1 VAIKEDYNGVLSSW
15 LSIPSKFNSSFNMQL
30 LSKTVLFLVCL
41 LHPTNAL
48 PQHHDIV
55 ARGSSGC
62 GKSSFLPGITQ
73 YRFLKSSGKDRSYSY
88 HLPSSYNIDKPYA
101 VVVGFHGSS
110 SIGAFFELDTK
121 MSQERY
127 SADKIM
133 IYPNG
138 VGGSWAGPTYHDSST
153 VAEDVTFVKDLID
166 DVKSKFCVDEAKV
179 FGAG

>member
-1 VAIKEDYNGVLSSW
+1 MEFFLGVVV
-15 LSIPSKFNSSFNMQL
+15 L
-30 LSKTVLFLVCL
+30 LAGFLQ
-41 LHPTNAL
+41 PTHAL
-48 PQHHDIV
+48 PQHHDTV
-55 ARGSSGC
+55 PRGSSGC
-62 GKSSFLPGITQ
+62 GKSSLFPGITQ

-88 HLPSSYNIDKPYA
+88 HVPSSYNVDKPYP
-101 VVVGFHGSS
+101 VVVGFHGST

-138 VGGSWAGPTYHDSST
+138 IGGSWAGPSYHSGST
-153 VAEDVTFVKDLID
+153 VAEDIAFVRDVIEDAKGRLCID
-166 DVKSKFCVDEAKV
+166 ESKV

>member
-1 VAIKEDYNGVLSSW
+1 MHFLSSTVFF
-15 LSIPSKFNSSFNMQL
+15 LAYL
-30 LSKTVLFLVCL
+30 LQAT
-41 LHPTNAL
+41 HAL
-48 PQHHDIV
+48 PQHHDLV

-62 GKSSFLPGITQ
+62 GKSSFLPGVTQ

-88 HLPSSYNIDKPYA
+88 HLPSSYDIDKPYA

-138 VGGSWAGPTYHDSST
+138 VGGSWAGPTYHDGST
-153 VAEDVTFVKDLID
+153 VAEDVTFAKDLID
-166 DVKSKFCVDEAKV
+166 DVKSRFCVDETKV